1 MGPKGGFS
9 CFVFKQLYDSK
20 QFSKLLRLG
29 EEFQDE
35 LATFLKHHPDLMWLH
50 EVFLRQFSSASN
62 TLHALSLSK
71 DDSSVLSVEENEGS
85 DSRRQLSLA
94 SRKHFLNLAKISA
107 MAGTVSTYKIHLN
120 LHPMSSMHPFLA

>member
-9 CFVFKQLYDSK
+9 CFVFKQLYESK
-20 QFSKLLRLG
+20 QLSKLLRLG

-50 EVFLRQFSSASN
+50 EVFLHQFSSASN
-62 TLHALSLSK
+62 TLHELSLSK
-71 DDSSVLSVEENEGS
+71 DDRSVLSVEENEVS
-85 DSRRQLSLA
+85 DSRRQLNLT

-107 MAGTVSTYKIHLN
+107 MAGRDSTYSTHLKFY
-120 LHPMSSMHPFLA
+120 PMSSVHPFVA